1 MEGTFFNIVFVL
13 RYYTNNQRYI
23 SNPKRKVRFF
33 FFFFFFFNFKGIIQY
48 TSKKKKKYPQNIK
61 TKGGIF
67 SYKIYIY
74 LMEKIEYFNFW
85 WKM

>member
-23 SNPKRKVRFF
+23 SNPKRKVRFSF
-33 FFFFFFFNFKGIIQY
+33 FFFFILILKEGFKIQV
-48 TSKKKKKYPQNIK
+48 KKKKYPQNIK

-74 LMEKIEYFNFW
+74 I
-85 WKM
+85 